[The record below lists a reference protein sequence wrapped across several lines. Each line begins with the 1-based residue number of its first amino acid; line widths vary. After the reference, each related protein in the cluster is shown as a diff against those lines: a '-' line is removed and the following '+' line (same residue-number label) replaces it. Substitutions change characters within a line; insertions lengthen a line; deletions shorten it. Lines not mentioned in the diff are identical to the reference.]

1 MDKESDRYILSEE
14 HLKEIDLRKD
24 EDIKPTEKPL
34 KVNMRLDDLAK
45 LMMKDKEE

>member
-1 MDKESDRYILSEE
+1 MEKERDKYILSAG

-34 KVNMRLDDLAK
+34 KVDMKLDDLAK